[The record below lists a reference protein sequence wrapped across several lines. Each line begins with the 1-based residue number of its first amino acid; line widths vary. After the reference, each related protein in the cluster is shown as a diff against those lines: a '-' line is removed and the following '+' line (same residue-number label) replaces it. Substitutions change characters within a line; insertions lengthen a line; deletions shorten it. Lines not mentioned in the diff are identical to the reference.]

1 MRRVRLTAETELA
14 LETQVDYL
22 LRQGAPQAAQ
32 SVKSNVDLFVKRTL
46 PAFPHIGHH
55 TAEHDLFECAVP
67 GTRIILWYVV
77 EDAEITIVALWHV
90 AQDR

>member
-1 MRRVRLTAETELA
+1 MRRVRLTAETEQVFK
-14 LETQVDYL
+14 THVDYL

-32 SVKSNVDLFVKRTL
+32 SLKSNVDLFVKRTL
-46 PAFPHIGHH
+46 PAFPHIGHR
-55 TAEHDLFECAVP
+55 TAERDLFECSVP
-67 GTRIILWYVV
+67 GTRMILWYVV